1 MFSSK
6 NNSVIESYVKS
17 PIDPRKITPLT
28 DANWGPQDQSEP
40 KPGDPIEHLDLFKT
54 RSLAGYI
61 IWLGGPLD
69 WSAKRQTFTA
79 RSSCHA
85 EIGAIDECTKTL
97 LYIKNILQD
106 LQLLSTFTDGP
117 IPVYNDNQSA
127 IQWSYNMTQKAT
139 RYIQIRENAV
149 REEVQSGFILP
160 KHIAGKNNPA
170 DLFTKELKDILTF
183 ELIRN
188 ILVVT
193 ATEALP
199 SLASLRAEGGV
210 EVASVPLSH
219 KSTIVNSNDYS

>member
-1 MFSSK
+1 
-6 NNSVIESYVKS
+6 
-17 PIDPRKITPLT
+17 
-28 DANWGPQDQSEP
+28 
-40 KPGDPIEHLDLFKT
+40 
-54 RSLAGYI
+54 
-61 IWLGGPLD
+61 
-69 WSAKRQTFTA
+69 
-79 RSSCHA
+79 
-85 EIGAIDECTKTL
+85 
-97 LYIKNILQD
+97 
-106 LQLLSTFTDGP
+106 
-117 IPVYNDNQSA
+117 
-127 IQWSYNMTQKAT
+127 MTQKAT

-219 KSTIVNSNDYS
+219 ESTIVNSNDYS